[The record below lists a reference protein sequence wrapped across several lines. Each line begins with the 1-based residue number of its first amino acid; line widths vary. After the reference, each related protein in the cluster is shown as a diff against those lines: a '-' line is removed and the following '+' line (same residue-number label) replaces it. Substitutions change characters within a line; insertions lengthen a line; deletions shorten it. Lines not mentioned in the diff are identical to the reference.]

1 MVTTKLKKISFNA
14 KPFLKKLFIVFL
26 DLASVTLAWFGA
38 YWLRFSFDIPI
49 WFFEQAL
56 DLAPLVLGIQA
67 IVLLVFR
74 LDRLIPRFTSL
85 PDLTR
90 ILGFSLAGVGLSTLA
105 IFLKLSGFQ
114 GFPRSIPALDLMLI
128 VLLVSGWRILPRL
141 IRENRGLRNHGKKTI
156 IIGAGQAGE
165 MLARDMIR
173 HVNSKYRPLAFL
185 DDDPNK
191 KGRLLH
197 GLPVAGTIK
206 DLPELAKRFG
216 VDLVV
221 IAIPSANKKT
231 IGEIVEICDD
241 AGVEYR
247 ILPSAADIISGRVTV
262 SDIRRVTIEDLLG
275 RKTVPPRRDLL
286 ERCIKNKVVMITGAG
301 GSIGSELCRQ
311 VSSLNP
317 KRVILFEHSEYALYK
332 IDSELKQELQN
343 RVEVIPILG
352 SVNNFKRVK
361 TVLSVF
367 NVGTVYHAA
376 AYKHVPL
383 VEYNPIEGIRNNLFG
398 TLNTAL
404 AALECGVETFLL
416 ISTDKAVRPTN
427 IMGAS
432 KRLSEMVLQAL
443 SQHQIERN
451 LHPTVFTMVR
461 FGNVLGSSGSVVP
474 LFRKQIEQG
483 GPVTV
488 THPEITRYFMTIPEA
503 VQLVIQAG
511 SMAKGGEVFVLD
523 MGEPVKIMDLAQ
535 KMIKLSGFTIKD
547 ANNPT
552 GDIEIVFTGLR
563 SGEKLYEELLIS
575 ENVSP
580 TKHPMILMA
589 KEIYIEWDKLQRL
602 LKQLDMA
609 CNAFDLNAVR
619 KILARTIKGYVPQ
632 CGVVDPVWLAKKA
645 EADRPKKENDNKVYR
660 IF

>member
-1 MVTTKLKKISFNA
+1 MTFKDLTEIPANSSPLVKKSF
-14 KPFLKKLFIVFL
+14 FVCV
-26 DLASVTLAWFGA
+26 DLLCLCLAWFGA

-49 WFFEQAL
+49 WFFNQAL

-67 IVLLVFR
+67 ICLLGFR
-74 LDRLIPRFTSL
+74 LDRLMPRFTSL

-90 ILGFSLAGVGLSTLA
+90 ILGFSLASVGLSTFA
-105 IFLKLSGFQ
+105 IFLKFSGFQ
-114 GFPRSIPALDLMLI
+114 GFPRSIPALDLMLV

-141 IRENRGLRNHGKKTI
+141 VRENRGLRNNGKKTI

-173 HVNSKYRPLAFL
+173 HVDTKYRPLAFL

-197 GLPVAGTIK
+197 GIPVAGTIK
-206 DLPELAKRFG
+206 DLPELAKKFG
-216 VDLVV
+216 IDLAV

-231 IGEIVEICDD
+231 IGDIVEICDD
-241 AGVEYR
+241 VGVEYR

-286 ERCIKNKVVMITGAG
+286 EKCIKNKVVMITGAG

-311 VSSLNP
+311 VSSLKP

-332 IDSELKQELQN
+332 IDSELKQKLQN
-343 RVEVIPILG
+343 RIEVVPILG
-352 SVNNFKRVK
+352 SVTNFERVK

-367 NVGTVYHAA
+367 DVDTVYHAA

-383 VEYNPIEGIRNNLFG
+383 VEYNPIEGLRNNLFG

-404 AALECGVETFLL
+404 AALECSVETFLL

-535 KMIKLSGFTIKD
+535 KMIKLSGLTLKD

-575 ENVSP
+575 EKVSP
-580 TKHPMILMA
+580 TKHPMIMMA

-609 CNAFDLNAVR
+609 CKAFDLEKVR
-619 KILARTIKGYVPQ
+619 KILARTISGYQPQ
-632 CGVVDPVWLAKKA
+632 CGVVDPVWLAQK
-645 EADRPKKENDNKVYR
+645 NNNKNSVRHLQKLYQVV
-660 IF
+660 

>member
-1 MVTTKLKKISFNA
+1 MTTAQQKKIPFNVT
-14 KPFLKKLFIVFL
+14 PFFKKHFIVFL
-26 DLASVTLAWFGA
+26 DLVSVTLAWFGA

-49 WFFEQAL
+49 WFFNQAL
-56 DLAPLVLGIQA
+56 HLAPLVLGIQA
-67 IVLLVFR
+67 ICLLVFR
-74 LDRLIPRFTSL
+74 LDRLMPRFTSL

-90 ILGFSLAGVGLSTLA
+90 ILGLSLAGVGLSTFA
-105 IFLKLSGFQ
+105 IFLKFSGFQ
-114 GFPRSIPALDLMLI
+114 GFPRSIPALDLMLV

-141 IRENRGLRNHGKKTI
+141 IRENRGLRNNGKKTI

-173 HVNSKYRPLAFL
+173 HVDTKYRPLAFL

-197 GLPVAGTIK
+197 GIPVAGTIK
-206 DLPELAKRFG
+206 DLPELAKKFG
-216 VDLVV
+216 VDLAV
-221 IAIPSANKKT
+221 IAIPSANKKA

-275 RKTVPPRRDLL
+275 RKTIPPRRDLL
-286 ERCIKNKVVMITGAG
+286 EKCIKNKVVMITGAG

-311 VSSLNP
+311 VSSLKP

-332 IDSELKQELQN
+332 IDSELKQKLQN
-343 RVEVIPILG
+343 RIEVVPILG
-352 SVNNFKRVK
+352 SVTNFERVK

-367 NVGTVYHAA
+367 DVDTVYHAA

-535 KMIKLSGFTIKD
+535 KMIKLSGLTLKD

-580 TKHPMILMA
+580 TKHPMIMMT
-589 KEIYIEWDKLQRL
+589 KEIYIEWEKLQRL

-609 CNAFDLNAVR
+609 CRAFDLEKVR
-619 KILARTIKGYVPQ
+619 KILTRTISGYQPQ
-632 CGVVDPVWLAKKA
+632 CGVVDPVWLAQK
-645 EADRPKKENDNKVYR
+645 NNNKNSVRHLQKLYQVV
-660 IF
+660 